1 MSVPSDKPK
10 NAPQGDAP
18 KDESSSVA
26 ANFRA
31 FTLKADKPLRRI
43 KFNVGVTRAIPG
55 DKGVAQS
62 QLTQYEAIL
71 DTASER
77 SRVSRKVIEAQGL
90 VLSGGNGHGAYY
102 RADVYLPN
110 MIRFAEVPVT
120 EMPPDL
126 QGEADCLIGMD
137 ILACADCCL
146 SHKDKKMMF
155 SFRVPPLGAIDFV
168 EEHQRLHKG
177 KKKMVTTSAT
187 RNQPCPCG
195 SGKRFKNCCGKI
207 Y

>member
-1 MSVPSDKPK
+1 MSASSDKPK
-10 NAPQGDAP
+10 NDPQGGVSRKGSAP
-18 KDESSSVA
+18 AA

-55 DKGVAQS
+55 DKGVTQS
-62 QLTQYEAIL
+62 QLTQYSAIL
-71 DTASER
+71 DTAAER

-90 VLSGGNGHGAYY
+90 VLGGGNGHGAYY
-102 RADVYLPN
+102 RADIYLPN

-120 EMPPDL
+120 EMPDDL
-126 QGEADCLIGMD
+126 QGEADCMIGMD
-137 ILACADCCL
+137 VLACADCCL
-146 SHKDKKMMF
+146 SYKDRNMMF

-168 EEHQRLHKG
+168 EEHRRLHKG
-177 KKKMVTTSAT
+177 KKRMVTTSAT